1 MLLAAVIHPEGGH
14 VISESHPESSPRIRV
29 LFLTGVLGISS
40 FYPPCSLPLH
50 QHGGDVSAT
59 GDAEANTQGVTDLR
73 QREGE
78 RQNPGG
84 IWSPP
89 PTDC

>member
-1 MLLAAVIHPEGGH
+1 MLLATVMHPEDGH
-14 VISESHPESSPRIRV
+14 VIPESHPESSPRIRV
-29 LFLTGVLGISS
+29 LFLTGDLGISS
-40 FYPPCSLPLH
+40 FYLPCSLPLH
-50 QHGGDVSAT
+50 PRGGDVSAT
-59 GDAEANTQGVTDLR
+59 GDAEANTQGVTELR

-84 IWSPP
+84 IRSPA